1 MDKLQ
6 FLVLIII
13 TAEQTNMVIA
23 GFGDRRDLARNDEVF
38 IEYEA
43 EVLSRV
49 SGVNVELLILA
60 SCSLRPV
67 SRNSVLEEFSVCGNV
82 Q

>member
-43 EVLSRV
+43 EVSSRV
-49 SGVNVELLILA
+49 SGVNVEL
-60 SCSLRPV
+60 
-67 SRNSVLEEFSVCGNV
+67 
-82 Q
+82 

>member
-43 EVLSRV
+43 EISSRV

-60 SCSLRPV
+60 SCLLRPV

>member
-67 SRNSVLEEFSVCGNV
+67 SRNSVLEEFSVCGDV